1 MLYKL
6 NAIFALLFNLAYEM
20 PLHLK
25 KFIYIRYRVLKKHL
39 TIPFVYLCII
49 LKTQLETFY
58 VTVFVRLYSYYLCC
72 VQNKLTFP
80 IVLIQSCVILKTSEV
95 TVLSIFCPC
104 ILKEFFILLMVSPKR
119 TQPFLSCTTILCPF
133 EDF

>member
-20 PLHLK
+20 PLHLT
-25 KFIYIRYRVLKKHL
+25 KFIHIRYCVLKKHL
-39 TIPFVYLCII
+39 IIPIVYLCII

-58 VTVFVRLYSYYLCC
+58 ATVFVRLYSYYLWCDQKEVNLSHC
-72 VQNKLTFP
+72 V
-80 IVLIQSCVILKTSEV
+80 IQSCVILKTSEV
-95 TVLSIFCPC
+95 TVLCIFCPC